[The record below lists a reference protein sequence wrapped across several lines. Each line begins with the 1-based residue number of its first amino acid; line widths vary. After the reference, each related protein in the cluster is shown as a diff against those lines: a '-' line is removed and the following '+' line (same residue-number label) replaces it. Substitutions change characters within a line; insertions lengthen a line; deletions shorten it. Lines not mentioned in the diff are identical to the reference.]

1 MKYSIRYAVY
11 EEMLSVLKRPPL
23 NLQDLLLQAS
33 QNVEVASITPFY
45 GFYLYPHE
53 WLHYSLQNHDP
64 LVAEMNEAMLIALD
78 APTIEADP
86 KMVLY
91 FTIAA
96 SPNYEDLC
104 RQSLSVAFKTTMLFQ
119 TYIHLQNKVALL
131 KHDKQFTMRSYKT
144 LLKEAVVL
152 H

>member
-11 EEMLSVLKRPPL
+11 EEMLSALKRPPKG
-23 NLQDLLLQAS
+23 LQDLLFHAS
-33 QNVEVASITPFY
+33 HNAKVASIAPFY

-78 APTIEADP
+78 APTLSADP
-86 KMVLY
+86 KMVL
-91 FTIAA
+91 FFSIAA
-96 SPNYEDLC
+96 SSNNAEVNK
-104 RQSLSVAFKTTMLFQ
+104 QSLSVAFKTTMLFQ
-119 TYIHLQNKVALL
+119 TYITLKNKVDLL
-131 KHDKQFTMRSYKT
+131 EQDKQFTMRSYKR
-144 LLKEAVVL
+144 LLKEAVIN